1 VRDLLQRVAAETGA
15 PTGLPLHDA
24 CRIAKGVML
33 GVTSMHGVSGV
44 VHMDLKPDNA
54 GFMRTGDLGSVFVM
68 DYGIA
73 QQAGAPLLA

>member
-1 VRDLLQRVAAETGA
+1 MRDLLQRVAAEA
-15 PTGLPLHDA
+15 RSPRGLPLHDA

-33 GVTSMHGVSGV
+33 GVHSMHGVSAV

-54 GFMRTGDLGSVFVM
+54 GFMRAGDLDSVVVM

-73 QQAGAPLLA
+73 QQAGAPLFE